1 MEFKF
6 LADYIQE
13 YPFALLLCID
23 FLIMA
28 CLYSTRCTKEL
39 EAIVEKAQELE
50 KQAQE
55 IQDQLICLRESK
67 KEFTLLVDNLYSLHS
82 ARQFRN
88 DMRKL
93 YNNKARNQEIIRSHE
108 AAQHAY
114 KAAKNDFTEFV
125 LTLC

>member
-39 EAIVEKAQELE
+39 EAIVEKAKALE

-67 KEFTLLVDNLYSLHS
+67 KEFMLLVDNLYSLHS

>member
-1 MEFKF
+1 MF
-6 LADYIQE
+6 LTDY
-13 YPFALLLCID
+13 PLVLLCID
-23 FLIMA
+23 FLIIVFI
-28 CLYSTRCTKEL
+28 YTTRCSKEL
-39 EAIVEKAQELE
+39 EAIIEKAQALE

-55 IQDQLICLRESK
+55 IQDQLLNLK
-67 KEFTLLVDNLYSLHS
+67 KYNKDFILLVDNLYSMHS

-108 AAQHAY
+108 GAQHSY
-114 KAAKNDFTEFV
+114 KKAKNDFTEFV

>member
-1 MEFKF
+1 MF
-6 LADYIQE
+6 LTDYN
-13 YPFALLLCID
+13 PFIILLCID
-23 FLIMA
+23 FLMMA
-28 CLYSTRCTKEL
+28 CIYTTRCSKEL
-39 EAIVEKAQELE
+39 EAIVEKAQALE

-55 IQDQLICLRESK
+55 IQDQLLK
-67 KEFTLLVDNLYSLHS
+67 LKEYKNDFTLLIENLYSMHS

-114 KAAKNDFTEFV
+114 KNAKNDFTEFV

>member
-1 MEFKF
+1 MFM
-6 LADYIQE
+6 ADYIMQ
-13 YPFALLLCID
+13 YPFGILLCID

-28 CLYSTRCTKEL
+28 CLYTSRCSKEL
-39 EAIVEKAQELE
+39 EEIVQKSQALE

-55 IQDQLICLRESK
+55 IQEQLLSLKESLK
-67 KEFTLLVDNLYSLHS
+67 DFNALTENLYSVHS

-93 YNNKARNQEIIRSHE
+93 YNNKARNQEIIRNTD

-114 KAAKNDFTEFV
+114 KNAKNEFTEFV